1 VYLDHAATTPVDAR
15 VAAKMAEVLTD
26 PRWFGNSASE
36 SHGYGE
42 AAADL
47 IEQARAQVA
56 AAVNAD
62 PSEVIWTSGATE
74 SNNLGLWGVAH
85 YYRDRGRHLITVR
98 TEHKA
103 VLDPC
108 RELERRGWSVSYL
121 APDRNGRVDPA
132 QVQAALRADTVLV
145 SVMHVNN
152 EIGVIQDIAAI
163 AAICSAHG
171 AWLHVDA
178 AQSMGKCEL
187 DFAALGA
194 DLMSL
199 SAHKVYGPKGVGALL
214 MARTRRTGGA
224 PAIQLAPLQYGGG
237 QEGGLRAG
245 TLATHQIVGMGTA
258 FELAAA
264 TWRADLPRITRL
276 QQRLWQGLCA
286 IGGVLRNGDARH
298 CVPHVLNVSFE
309 GVEGESL
316 LAAVRDEIAV
326 STGSACISAIA
337 EPSYVLRALGRDE
350 RLSESSLRFGLGRA
364 TSEADVDAAIA
375 VLGRE
380 VPRLRRI
387 AGT

>member
-1 VYLDHAATTPVDAR
+1 
-15 VAAKMAEVLTD
+15 
-26 PRWFGNSASE
+26 
-36 SHGYGE
+36 
-42 AAADL
+42 
-47 IEQARAQVA
+47 
-56 AAVNAD
+56 
-62 PSEVIWTSGATE
+62 
-74 SNNLGLWGVAH
+74 
-85 YYRDRGRHLITVR
+85 
-98 TEHKA
+98 
-103 VLDPC
+103 
-108 RELERRGWSVSYL
+108 
-121 APDRNGRVDPA
+121 
-132 QVQAALRADTVLV
+132 
-145 SVMHVNN
+145 
-152 EIGVIQDIAAI
+152 
-163 AAICSAHG
+163 
-171 AWLHVDA
+171 
-178 AQSMGKCEL
+178 
-187 DFAALGA
+187 
-194 DLMSL
+194 
-199 SAHKVYGPKGVGALL
+199 
-214 MARTRRTGGA
+214 MARGCTSMRRLAGGA
-224 PAIQLAPLQYGGG
+224 PAIQLAPLHYGGG

-245 TLATHQIVGMGTA
+245 TLATHQIVGMGAA

-264 TWRADLPRITRL
+264 AWRADLERITRL

-326 STGSACISAIA
+326 STGSACTSAIA